1 MQVRCL
7 ISRHFGVDKN
17 ASENDTPESVMLCM
31 LQLDPNKQFLQD
43 ISVLID
49 RYVLAF
55 NIRHST
61 PTHPGAIT
69 SKRIALFVD
78 LS

>member
-1 MQVRCL
+1 MQVRYL

-17 ASENDTPESVMLCM
+17 ASENDTPESVILCV

-43 ISVLID
+43 ISVVID
-49 RYVLAF
+49 RYVLAL

-61 PTHPGAIT
+61 PPAPTQVPSHQKG
-69 SKRIALFVD
+69 
-78 LS
+78 